1 MAIRIGKKPSERAFT
16 LSLYGL
22 LVLAQLV
29 TIYPVVLVISMSI
42 SDPMAV
48 MNEEV
53 LLWPRGFS
61 LESYRYILRDSEM
74 WISYGNTVFYAVVG
88 TALNVSLTVLGA
100 YTLSRPKFV
109 LRNTAMILI
118 TLTMFFSGGL
128 IPLFI
133 VVSKLGMYNT
143 RLAVLLPTA
152 VSVYNLIVARAFFQN
167 VPESMYESAFI
178 DGANEARI
186 LVSVYLP
193 LCKAIL
199 AVLAL
204 FYAVRHWNSYFDAM
218 LFLADKGKQPVQ
230 LYLIRVVLD
239 NVMASLSL
247 ETVEDVRRQ
256 LIAIQLKY
264 SVIVVVMMPIVM
276 VYPFIQRH
284 FVKGIMI
291 GAIKG

>member
-1 MAIRIGKKPSERAFT
+1 MAAGVKDTISERTF
-16 LSLYGL
+16 LLFLYGL
-22 LVLAQLV
+22 MVIGQLV

-42 SDPMAV
+42 SDPLSV
-48 MNEEV
+48 IKEEV
-53 LLWPRGFS
+53 FLLPKGFS
-61 LESYRYILRDSEM
+61 LESYKYIMRDREM
-74 WISYGNTVFYAVVG
+74 WLSYGNTVFYAVVG
-88 TALNVSLTVLGA
+88 TALNVTLTVLGA
-100 YTLSRPKFV
+100 YTLSRKKFF
-109 LRNTAMILI
+109 LRDTVMVLI

-133 VVSKLGMYNT
+133 VVSKLGMYNS

-152 VSVYNLIVARAFFQN
+152 VSVYNLIVARAFFHS
-167 VPESMYESAFI
+167 VPESMYESAFM
-178 DGANEARI
+178 DGANEMQI
-186 LVSVYLP
+186 LVSIYLP

-218 LFLADKGKQPVQ
+218 LFLADKAKQPVQ
-230 LYLIRVVLD
+230 LYLVRVVLE
-239 NVMASLSL
+239 NVMSSLGL
-247 ETVEDVRRQ
+247 ESAEDFRRE
-256 LIAIQLKY
+256 LIATQLRY

-276 VYPFIQRH
+276 VYPFIQKH

>member
-1 MAIRIGKKPSERAFT
+1 MATRIGKKPSERAFT
-16 LSLYGL
+16 FSLYGL

-53 LLWPRGFS
+53 LLGPRGFS
-61 LESYRYILRDSEM
+61 LESYRYILRDTEM

-88 TALNVSLTVLGA
+88 TALNVCLTVLGA
-100 YTLSRPKFV
+100 YTLSRPRFF

-178 DGANEARI
+178 DGANEAQI

-218 LFLADKGKQPVQ
+218 LFLADKSRQPVQ

-256 LIAIQLKY
+256 LIAVQLKY

>member
-1 MAIRIGKKPSERAFT
+1 MAAGVKRTLSERAFVYAV
-16 LSLYGL
+16 YGL
-22 LVLAQLV
+22 LVTAQLI
-29 TIYPVVLVISMSI
+29 TLYPVVLVISLSI
-42 SDPMAV
+42 SDPRAV
-48 MNEEV
+48 MNGEV
-53 LLWPRGFS
+53 LLFPRGFS
-61 LESYRYILRDSEM
+61 LESYRYILRDGEM
-74 WISYGNTVFYAVVG
+74 WMSYGNTVLYAVAG
-88 TALNVSLTVLGA
+88 TSLNVTLTVLGA
-100 YTLSRPKFV
+100 YTLSRTRFF
-109 LRNTAMILI
+109 LRDTAMVLI

-133 VVSKLGMYNT
+133 IVSKLGMYNT

-167 VPESMYESAFI
+167 VPESMYESAFM
-178 DGANEARI
+178 DGANEMQILLRI
-186 LVSVYLP
+186 YLP

-218 LFLADKGKQPVQ
+218 LFLADKSKQPVQ

-239 NVMASLSL
+239 NVMASLNL
-247 ETVEDVRRQ
+247 ESADDVRRQ
-256 LIAIQLKY
+256 LIATQLRY

-276 VYPFIQRH
+276 VYPFVQRH